1 MPVTFDAVSH
11 AFTPGH
17 PLFRPISHTFVGG
30 TITGVVGPS
39 GCGKS
44 TLLAIAAGM
53 IRPTMGS
60 VNRSA
65 GRCVWV
71 FQNPHG
77 VARRSALD
85 HVSIP
90 LLAAGR
96 GRRDADREAR
106 RLLMEFG
113 LVDRARVPFSA
124 LSGGEAQRLML
135 ARAVAARPHL
145 LLVDEPTAQ
154 LDRPMAAHVNS
165 VIAGLASDGAAV
177 VIATH
182 DIDTRRACDQVIE
195 LENLGTVTPPEQPR

>member
-1 MPVTFDAVSH
+1 MPVTFEGVSH
-11 AFTPGH
+11 EFHQGR
-17 PLFRPISHTFVGG
+17 PLFRPISRSFAAG

-53 IRPTMGS
+53 IRPTVGT
-60 VNRSA
+60 VTRS
-65 GRCVWV
+65 GDRCVWV

-85 HVSIP
+85 HVSLP
-90 LLAAGR
+90 LVAAGR
-96 GRRDADREAR
+96 RRREADLDAK
-106 RLLMEFG
+106 RLLADFG
-113 LVDRARVPFSA
+113 LTDRADVPFSA

-135 ARAVAARPHL
+135 ARAVAAAPDL

-154 LDRPMAAHVNS
+154 LDRPMAAHVNT
-165 VIAGLASDGAAV
+165 VIARLANAGAAV

-182 DIDTRRACDQVIE
+182 DADTRRACDEVIH
-195 LENLGTVTPPEQPR
+195 LEGPRPVPTEREG